1 MGAGLKTIEIEP
13 YCDVRQRSIDGE
25 STLRN
30 DEFVTLGGS
39 ANKNNMFIEEA
50 TPRKSEREVESSFP
64 NLLSSLNRITQEGFQ
79 SLRRS
84 IEKITSSQAKD

>member
-1 MGAGLKTIEIEP
+1 MGAGLKTVAIEP
-13 YCDVRQRSIDGE
+13 YCDAQHRSIDGE

-39 ANKNNMFIEEA
+39 ANKNIFIEEA
-50 TPRKSEREVESSFP
+50 TPQKSVREVESSFP
-64 NLLSSLNRITQEGFQ
+64 NLLSSLNRITQEGIQ

>member
-1 MGAGLKTIEIEP
+1 MGAGLKTVEVDP
-13 YCDVRQRSIDGE
+13 YSGDVPQRSIDCE
-25 STLRN
+25 IRN

-39 ANKNNMFIEEA
+39 ANKNMFIEEA

-64 NLLSSLNRITQEGFQ
+64 NLLSSLNRITQEGIQ